1 MARCGSKPY
10 LGGVIVINT
19 FPKGTGWFFNWSALK
34 KHPVSNIRFFQELR
48 LTMNNLGEPITEEE
62 VKAMMN
68 DGVLV
73 ICSR

>member
-1 MARCGSKPY
+1 MVLWIEKY
-10 LGGVIVINT
+10 IV
-19 FPKGTGWFFNWSALK
+19 L
-34 KHPVSNIRFFQELR
+34 SNIGLFQELR

-73 ICSR
+73 SCSR